1 MKEAN
6 KIMTKFFYITK
17 SISDG
22 TDSVPTTDRFER
34 MEKLNLLL
42 SSGWKIKDFVSDKG
56 EEYFVLEK

>member
-1 MKEAN
+1 
-6 KIMTKFFYITK
+6 MTKIFYIK
-17 SISDG
+17 KNISDG

-42 SSGWKIKDFVSDKG
+42 SSGWTIKEFISDNG